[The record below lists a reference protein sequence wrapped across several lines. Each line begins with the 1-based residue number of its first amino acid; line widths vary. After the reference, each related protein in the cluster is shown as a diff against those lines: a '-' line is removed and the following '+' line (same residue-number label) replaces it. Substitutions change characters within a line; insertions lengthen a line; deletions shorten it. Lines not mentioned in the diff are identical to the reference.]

1 MSSSLLS
8 EIVAFL
14 HAAESINKK
23 VPTNLVIFS
32 FIDIFVSKMI
42 PKSAFS
48 MKRLYDTY
56 TIYEFSDECIVKEI
70 CKRVKSIRLSCC
82 FSQQEFADKAGVS
95 IVTIKRIESC
105 KVSDIALSTLL
116 KILRISGT
124 LEGVVGLVPEL
135 PDSPFLINEKTGKR
149 KQRINGKR
157 KMV

>member
-1 MSSSLLS
+1 
-8 EIVAFL
+8 
-14 HAAESINKK
+14 
-23 VPTNLVIFS
+23 
-32 FIDIFVSKMI
+32 
-42 PKSAFS
+42 

-135 PDSPFLINEKTGKR
+135 PDSPFLINEKTGKP
-149 KQRINGKR
+149 
-157 KMV
+157 